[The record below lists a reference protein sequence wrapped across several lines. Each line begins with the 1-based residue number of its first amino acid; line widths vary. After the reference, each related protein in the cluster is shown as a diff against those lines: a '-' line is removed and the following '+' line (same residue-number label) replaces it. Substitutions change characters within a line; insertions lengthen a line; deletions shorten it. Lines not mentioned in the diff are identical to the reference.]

1 MYIIL
6 DSRNSGLNGDYKLL
20 HCDKVDQSQVWLWRT
35 GRHQSSQGLK
45 VSSLYTASSPPSPHL
60 NSLSSLFPPPEPTH
74 PPLHSLYTPA
84 RPRQGLKIRPFPE
97 IKTALTTQ
105 FETLVLQACLHIK
118 TYHKVAQGPPTP
130 QSNLLPPRY
139 ALLLPHPILKFN
151 QHRKFSPFLIGTF
164 KPTNS
169 FTNLPHHQSWELI
182 KADYHK
188 IIVMYLACKKTRCAN
203 K

>member
-1 MYIIL
+1 MNPGNSGKYFRWVIRRMFTVYIMERTMYIIL

-105 FETLVLQACLHIK
+105 FETLVLQAFLHIE
-118 TYHKVAQGPPTP
+118 TYHKVAQGP
-130 QSNLLPPRY
+130 SNQICSLQDMPFSPP
-139 ALLLPHPILKFN
+139 PHPEI
-151 QHRKFSPFLIGTF
+151 
-164 KPTNS
+164 
-169 FTNLPHHQSWELI
+169 
-182 KADYHK
+182 
-188 IIVMYLACKKTRCAN
+188 
-203 K
+203 